1 MLKQNIFSNVAYGIQ
16 AQEENYDLQ
25 LKCNK
30 FTAATIN
37 AADVNVMGLQMQGS
51 IAQQQG
57 GCTQNA
63 TDLPGNEFSHTCSSA
78 KDLKSNGN
86 VLYQITYNTR
96 SNVTVET
103 PQTNCYDATAFNVN
117 PCLNPPSGAVCA
129 APSGGHLRLAQNN
142 AGQQLQSMSN
152 TIAAKQ
158 QLLSEA
164 DAHQFYVDITNNTS
178 ESTLKQN
185 LIQVGPYLSDNL
197 LVAFINHTPTY
208 SDATLKDVLVANS
221 PLSSTVLAAFN
232 QLTLANATKNQ
243 ILAAQTGMSQR
254 TYLQNEIKYYTTARV
269 LLYNDIINDVLNDS
283 TNTAVYD
290 TLYTKLDF
298 TISPQSRNLY
308 ISALMEQGKFG
319 QAQAQIAMMRQAGES
334 AENCDYLEAILVLK
348 QQTNKTSAYQTNT
361 AISSKINPLLSKWP
375 LGKSVNANV
384 LHSALYGKKYKE
396 QVYIDQTKPQNQR
409 FVEEEK
415 PTDIE
420 KELQIIAFPNPA
432 NNSITFK
439 MVNAE
444 PKNSCQISLFD
455 IRGEILL
462 NFSLDKSEGKKTISL
477 ESFSSGVYFYKVE
490 DNEKVLQTNKLIII
504 K

>member
-1 MLKQNIFSNVAYGIQ
+1 MSV
-16 AQEENYDLQ
+16 
-25 LKCNK
+25 
-30 FTAATIN
+30 
-37 AADVNVMGLQMQGS
+37 
-51 IAQQQG
+51 
-57 GCTQNA
+57 
-63 TDLPGNEFSHTCSSA
+63 GNETPSCYNNIAFAISA
-78 KDLKSNGN
+78 
-86 VLYQITYNTR
+86 
-96 SNVTVET
+96 
-103 PQTNCYDATAFNVN
+103 
-117 PCLNPPSGAVCA
+117 CLPEPSGVVCA
-129 APSGGHLRLAQNN
+129 APTGGHLRLAQNN

-158 QLLSEA
+158 QLLIDA
-164 DAHQFYVDITNNTS
+164 DAHQFYVDMTNNTS
-178 ESTLKQN
+178 ENTLKQN

-197 LVAFINHTPTY
+197 LLAFINHTPMY

-221 PLSSTVLAAFN
+221 PLSSAVLAAFN

-290 TLYTKLDF
+290 TLYTKLNF

-319 QAQAQIAMMRQAGES
+319 QAQAQIAMIRQAGES
-334 AENCDYLEAILVLK
+334 AENCDYLEAILALK
-348 QQTNKTSAYQTNT
+348 QQTNKTSAYQSNN

-384 LHSALYGKKYKE
+384 LHSALFGKKYKE
-396 QVYIDQTKPQNQR
+396 QVYVDYTNPQNQR

-415 PTDIE
+415 PMTIE
-420 KELQIIAFPNPA
+420 KELQVIAFPNPA
-432 NNSITFK
+432 NTDVNFVIDGIKENESCLISIYD
-439 MVNAE
+439 VNGRLMME
-444 PKNSCQISLFD
+444 FNVQENKLPKSISLA
-455 IRGEILL
+455 
-462 NFSLDKSEGKKTISL
+462 T
-477 ESFSSGVYFYKVE
+477 FSSGIYFYKAVTG
-490 DNEKVLQTNKLIII
+490 DKIHQNKLVII